1 MLCTFDYHAFY
12 CHRGH
17 LVRENSGTWKDLTRN
32 AEPFTHQQ
40 LKSRFSRWKNAP
52 ADTGDFEIIHT
63 FDYASED
70 DLHDAIKLIEDF
82 NTSEDVDG
90 DKYKSRGNRYNR
102 DDITQAINAGQSQRY
117 ITEKYGISRRQY
129 FYVKSLINKDN
140 SK

>member
-12 CHRGH
+12 RHRGH
-17 LVRENSGTWKDLTRN
+17 LVRENNGTWKDLTRN

-70 DLHDAIKLIEDF
+70 
-82 NTSEDVDG
+82 VDG
-90 DKYKSRGNRYNR
+90 DKYKARGNRYNR

>member
-1 MLCTFDYHAFY
+1 
-12 CHRGH
+12 
-17 LVRENSGTWKDLTRN
+17 
-32 AEPFTHQQ
+32 
-40 LKSRFSRWKNAP
+40 
-52 ADTGDFEIIHT
+52 

>member
-12 CHRGH
+12 RHRGH
-17 LVRENSGTWKDLTRN
+17 LVRENNGTWKDLTRN
-32 AEPFTHQQ
+32 ADPFTHQQ

-63 FDYASED
+63 FDYA
-70 DLHDAIKLIEDF
+70 
-82 NTSEDVDG
+82 SEDVDG

>member
-12 CHRGH
+12 RHRGH
-17 LVRENSGTWKDLTRN
+17 LVRENNGTWKDLTRN

-70 DLHDAIKLIEDF
+70 DLRNAIKLIEDF
-82 NTSEDVDG
+82 NT
-90 DKYKSRGNRYNR
+90 R